1 MTGQNSE
8 FKVECDDKSC
18 TISGVMRLSSPV
30 AYLEHFEI
38 IRHKMRDASDKFI
51 VDISKVEYL
60 NSSGINAFGR
70 IIIYARQEEIPLI
83 ILGDS
88 QYPWQQKSIKPLEKL
103 WDKLEVRIQ

>member
-1 MTGQNSE
+1 
-8 FKVECDDKSC
+8 
-18 TISGVMRLSSPV
+18 MRLSSPV
-30 AYLEHFEI
+30 AYLEHFDI
-38 IRHKMRDASDKFI
+38 LRSKMKDASDTFTL
-51 VDISKVEYL
+51 DISKVEYL

-70 IIIYARQEEIPLI
+70 IIIFARQAGIPLT